1 MNPTW
6 QQGDYI
12 IKGPDKRKIL
22 GVCGEIV
29 FPSMMNVFD
38 IASVPPCT
46 QHEFEVEG
54 YSLVP
59 PVEEWP
65 KHGDMYWF
73 VTSEA
78 LIYERRWSDD
88 SIFLQNRKAF
98 GNCHRDEAS
107 ALRWRDRVKALKEL

>member
-38 IASVPPCT
+38 IASGSPCT

-59 PVEEWP
+59 PVKEWP
-65 KHGDMYWF
+65 LRNDKYWWLY
-73 VTSEA
+73 SSGEA
-78 LIYERRWSDD
+78 HSSIWQDD
-88 SIFLQNRKAF
+88 SLDHGRKAF
-98 GNCHRDEAS
+98 GNVHRSKEDAEAW
-107 ALRWRDRVKALKEL
+107 AEKVRALKK